1 MDDVT
6 ERILIVDDDPAL
18 LKLMSKFLERAG
30 YQVTASRAAEE
41 AWFLMKACPSK
52 FDGAVLDGTMSG
64 TSMSMNELALK
75 MLEANPALRVVVTSG
90 YPMDLSDL
98 QAVAPGRA
106 AFVLKPFRPETL
118 VSAVRRMRAG
128 GG

>member
-6 ERILIVDDDPAL
+6 ERILIVDDDPSL

-30 YQVTASRAAEE
+30 YQVTASRATEE

-52 FDGAVLDGTMSG
+52 FDAAVLDGTMSD
-64 TSMSMNELALK
+64 TSMSANELALK
-75 MLEANPALRVVVTSG
+75 MLGANPTLRVVVTSG
-90 YPMDLSDL
+90 YPIDLSDL

-106 AFVLKPFRPETL
+106 AFVLKPFTPEML
-118 VSAVRRMRAG
+118 VSAVKRIPTG
-128 GG
+128 G